1 MKYKLILLY
10 LLSLVLISC
19 NNGSDG
25 GVQEI
30 EFPGGEYLDVIKMPI
45 TADGRKDTK
54 NVPVI
59 QFENDVINFGR
70 VKEGE
75 IVDVEFVFTNV
86 GNAPLLITNAQS
98 TCGCTIPV
106 FPKELI
112 QPGDG
117 GTIKVRFDTK
127 NRPNWQSKPVT
138 IYSNTYP
145 NQMVVTLEG
154 LVIE

>member
-1 MKYKLILLY
+1 MNNKLILLCF
-10 LLSLVLISC
+10 LSLVLLSC
-19 NNGSDG
+19 NNGSNG

-30 EFPGGEYLDVIKMPI
+30 EEPGGNYLDVIKMPI
-45 TADGRKDTK
+45 SADGKRDTE

-59 QFENDVINFGR
+59 QFEKDVINFGR
-70 VKEGE
+70 VQEGE
-75 IVDVEFVFTNV
+75 VVEAEFVFTNV

-98 TCGCTIPV
+98 TCGCTIPQY
-106 FPKELI
+106 PKELI
-112 QPGDG
+112 QPGEVD
-117 GTIKVRFDTK
+117 TIKVRFDTK